1 MGEVSPLLKHG
12 RVSMPSLVSYCF
24 SNYFF
29 HPLAFWQKWMLRS
42 NIYSDSKPMIG
53 QRYDCT
59 SFFFFRQDLWQKWML
74 RRNINSDSEPN
85 AERRKE
91 ESLINFFIRR
101 VLAKMDA
108 QK

>member
-1 MGEVSPLLKHG
+1 
-12 RVSMPSLVSYCF
+12 
-24 SNYFF
+24 
-29 HPLAFWQKWMLRS
+29 
-42 NIYSDSKPMIG
+42 MIG
-53 QRYDCT
+53 QKYDST
-59 SFFFFRQDLWQKWML
+59 SFIFFRQDLWQKWML